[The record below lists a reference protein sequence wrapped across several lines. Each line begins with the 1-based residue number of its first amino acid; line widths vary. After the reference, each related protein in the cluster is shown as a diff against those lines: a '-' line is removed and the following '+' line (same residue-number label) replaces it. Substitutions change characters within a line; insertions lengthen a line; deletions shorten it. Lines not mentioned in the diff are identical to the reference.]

1 MMPMFTQRYVINPI
15 VAFIVAA
22 GMVIFV
28 EPLILTQAISTT
40 LVISQFQVSGNG
52 VSDEFVEIHNISGH
66 SINLNGYKL
75 VYRVSD
81 GTSDYLLNTF
91 GSVTLPAGGY
101 YLAAGGGYDDESVL
115 QDTSF
120 STGLAAAGGGIAI
133 RNTEDVIID
142 SVGYGSANNSF
153 IEGTRTTNPPA
164 NQSQA
169 RLANGCMDTDNN
181 LNDYAVTNPSNP
193 RNSLSLA
200 VLCVPQDITPAVTS
214 TTPADGAIDVLTSSN
229 IIVEFTET
237 VVIDQETFFSIVCD
251 LIAQEGEVSGSD
263 TTYTI
268 DPDEDLPGNTT
279 CSVIIFATAVVDQ
292 DGIPDYMTD
301 DYEFSF
307 SVMPVDDAPTVI
319 STTPDSGAVKVDINS
334 GMMITFSEPVALS
347 AGFAAITCDKS
358 GAHTYQIDEEDDPSI
373 VLMPDASFDRGDA
386 CTVTIDAGKVTDKDW
401 EATPMDSGYSWSF
414 TTLQPDSPPEV
425 LGVSPVDN
433 ASDVWLTTNLTV
445 SFSEPVITEDGWYMV
460 SCNRSGYHT
469 GDVTGNDAG
478 SSFIIDPGVDFYFSD
493 TCTVTIEYEKVFD
506 QDSDDPPDTMLSN
519 FIWSFTVIEPA
530 YAIFC
535 SLILMTP

>member
-1 MMPMFTQRYVINPI
+1 MFTQRYVINPI
-15 VAFIVAA
+15 VAFVIAA
-22 GMVIFV
+22 GTVIFV

-40 LVISQFQVSGNG
+40 LVISQFQVSGEG

-75 VYRVSD
+75 VYRVAD

-133 RNTEDVIID
+133 RNSEDVIID
-142 SVGYGSANNSF
+142 SVGYGSADNIF
-153 IEGTRTTNPPA
+153 IEGTKTTNPPA

-181 LNDYAVTNPSNP
+181 FSDYTVTNPSTP
-193 RNSLSLA
+193 RNSSSPD
-200 VLCVPQDITPAVTS
+200 VLCVPLDIAPAVTS
-214 TTPADGAIDVLTSSN
+214 TTPADDEADVLTTSN

-237 VVIDQETFFSIVCD
+237 VTIDQETFFSITCD
-251 LIAQEGEVSGSD
+251 LVAQEGEVSGSD

-279 CSVIIFATAVVDQ
+279 CSVIIFAAAVVDQ

-307 SVMPVDDAPTVI
+307 SVMPLDDAPTVI
-319 STTPDSGAVKVDINS
+319 STIPAIDAVNVDINS
-334 GMMITFSEPVALS
+334 GIMITFSEPVALS
-347 AGFAAITCDKS
+347 AGFTAITCDKS
-358 GAHTYQIDEEDDPSI
+358 GAHIYQIDEEDDPLI

-401 EATPMDSGYSWSF
+401 EPTPMVSGYSWNF
-414 TTLQPDSPPEV
+414 TTLHPDSPPEV
-425 LGVSPVDN
+425 LEVSPVAN
-433 ASDVWLTTNLTV
+433 ASDVSLITDLSI
-445 SFSEPVITEDGWYMV
+445 SFSEPVNTEDGWYTI
-460 SCNRSGYHT
+460 SCNRSGYHS
-469 GDVTGNDAG
+469 GNVTANVAG
-478 SSFIIDPGVDFYFSD
+478 LSFVIDPWVNFHFSEE
-493 TCTVTIEYEKVFD
+493 CTVTISYEKVFD

-519 FIWSFTVIEPA
+519 FMWSFTVIEPA